1 MLWVYFTQVRFD
13 STLLAFATPT
23 RTCNI
28 PAIPPF
34 RGVAPLFLSPPPP
47 PPLLG
52 LWDSETLGLWDSG
65 TPGHS
70 GILGVWD
77 SGILGFGNQTK
88 TKKNIEKLL
97 FFLVFLRGLSV

>member
-47 PPLLG
+47 PPPLG

-65 TPGHS
+65 T
-70 GILGVWD
+70 LELWE
-77 SGILGFGNQTK
+77 SGILGFWDSKTKQKPLKIIEK
-88 TKKNIEKLL
+88 TKKKTINALKKH
-97 FFLVFLRGLSV
+97 